1 MRETIIKVL
10 AASMDISESD
20 LDESTVLALLPE
32 FDSLQFI
39 MVISELEENY
49 QIDIPLDR
57 ALEVK
62 TVGDLIECAEKRK

>member
-1 MRETIIKVL
+1 MKETILKVL
-10 AASMDISESD
+10 AASMNMAPED
-20 LDESTVLALLPE
+20 LNESTVLAELPD

-49 QIDIPLDR
+49 QIEIPLDQ

-62 TVGDLIECAEKRK
+62 TVGDLIACAEKK

>member
-1 MRETIIKVL
+1 MRETILKVL
-10 AASMDISESD
+10 AASMDMDTED
-20 LDESTVLALLPE
+20 LSESTVLAGLPD

-49 QIDIPLDR
+49 HIEIPLDK

-62 TVGDLIECAEKRK
+62 TVGDLIACAEKK